1 MQSDIVTSPIQVN
14 TICNVCSV
22 GCSLA
27 VSIAPDGIVNV
38 TGRSGL
44 INREGEFCNYPE
56 AAILEIGRMNRITKP
71 MLSVNGEFQP
81 IEWEQAF
88 TLIHEQIKSANP
100 DEMAF
105 FAGARLSNEE
115 QYLLQKLARAGAS
128 TNNISNFHYLGRD
141 TAYARLTKANLPFP
155 ELERSVHIYLM
166 NTDVATTHPVLAG
179 FIAKAQTEYGSKVT
193 AVSSTQISSGPYK
206 QKTLHT
212 TSIYHFIRAV
222 NHFILSENLEDHL
235 FLDPLIGN
243 FQEYKNHLL
252 ATPYA
257 QLVEQS
263 GMTADEVGE
272 FADTFIKEKASV
284 MVMAENNSD
293 ADTCSELFNLACISG
308 KHGKPGSGLIL
319 LKEKNNSHGLYDMG
333 IMADFS
339 PGTDDWQDPMVRQ
352 RFQHE
357 WESGDLPDGE
367 GITVEKLVKGHYKKI
382 FIFGE
387 DPVGCAY
394 EPEQFKQLVSMADF
408 SVVQDYVLT
417 ETAKLAHLVLPA
429 SWPWENGGTFT
440 NSQKVLQNTGTIVSQ
455 GVSMLS
461 WQQLDA
467 ILASFGLGCYEA
479 VDDIMFEVAGLLPRY
494 CTSSKLRLRLT
505 NDEIFTPIF
514 RSGCD
519 VVSALAVEMSS
530 PTHTP

>member
-1 MQSDIVTSPIQVN
+1 MQANTHSPSIEVN
-14 TICNVCSV
+14 TICNVCSL
-22 GCSLA
+22 GCSLSVA
-27 VSIAPDGIVNV
+27 VEEDRIVNV
-38 TGRSGL
+38 SGREGL
-44 INREGEFCNYPE
+44 INPKGEFCNYPAVAME
-56 AAILEIGRMNRITKP
+56 KIGKMTRISQP
-71 MLSVNGEFQP
+71 MLRVNGEFQP

-88 TLIHEQIKSANP
+88 RLILEQIKSANP

-115 QYLLQKLARAGAS
+115 QYLLQKLARAGAG
-128 TNNISNFHYLGRD
+128 TNNISSFHYLGRE

-155 ELERSVHIYLM
+155 ELERSAHIYLM

-179 FIAKAQTEYGSKVT
+179 FIAKAQADYGSKVT
-193 AVSSTQISSGPYK
+193 AVNSTQDGTGPYK
-206 QKTLHT
+206 QQTLRT
-212 TSIYHFIRAV
+212 GSVYHFIRAA
-222 NHFILSENLEDHL
+222 NHFILSGHMEDHL

-243 FQEYKNHLL
+243 FEEYRDNLL
-252 ATPYA
+252 ATPYE

-263 GMTADEVGE
+263 GMTADMVGE

-284 MVMAENNSD
+284 LVLAENNSD
-293 ADTCSELFNLACISG
+293 ANTCSELFNLACISG
-308 KHGKPGSGLIL
+308 KHGKPGSGLML
-319 LKEKNNSHGLYDMG
+319 LKEKNNAHGLYDMG
-333 IMADFS
+333 IMAPFS
-339 PGTDDWQDPMVRQ
+339 PGTDDWHDPMVRQ

-367 GITVEKLVKGHYKKI
+367 GVNLENLIKGQYKKL

-387 DPVGCAY
+387 DPVGCAF
-394 EPEQFKQLVSMADF
+394 EPEQFKQAVTNADF

-417 ETAKLAHLVLPA
+417 ETAKLANLVLPA

-440 NSQKVLQNTGTIVSQ
+440 NSQKVLQNTDTIVSS
-455 GVSMLS
+455 GVSMPS
-461 WQQLDA
+461 WKQLDA
-467 ILASFGLGCYEA
+467 LLAALGLGSFQS
-479 VDDIMFEVAGLLPRY
+479 VDDVMFEVAGLLPRY

-519 VVSALAVEMSS
+519 VVSALTVE
-530 PTHTP
+530 